1 VFVIDFESK
10 LKIVLQAQSDVD
22 KEEWIEIML
31 NYVSKA
37 VTSEENY
44 QTMEQTMKKKK
55 GNDPTIVKLDS

>member
-1 VFVIDFESK
+1 MIDFDSK

-22 KEEWIEIML
+22 KEEWIEVMV

-55 GNDPTIVKLDS
+55 GSEHVIVKLES

>member
-1 VFVIDFESK
+1 MFVIDFESK

>member
-55 GNDPTIVKLDS
+55 GNYPTIVKLDS

>member
-1 VFVIDFESK
+1 MFVIDFESK

-55 GNDPTIVKLDS
+55 PNDPTIVKLDS